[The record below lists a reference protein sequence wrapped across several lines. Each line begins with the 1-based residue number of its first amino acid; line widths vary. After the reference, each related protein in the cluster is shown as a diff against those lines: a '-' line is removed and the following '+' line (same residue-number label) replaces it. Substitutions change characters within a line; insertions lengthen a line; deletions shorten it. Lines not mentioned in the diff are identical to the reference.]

1 MKRFG
6 YLVEKIAEYD
16 NILLAFYKAKKGK
29 QDKSEVLLFEESLE
43 ENVVAMSKKILVGEV
58 DVGKYYRFIIT
69 DPKKRTICAAAFEER
84 VLHHAIMNICHPIF
98 ERQLIFD
105 TYATRPDK
113 GVHKALTRARQFA
126 ARYPYVGKL
135 DVRKYFDSISHKILS
150 EKLERI
156 LKDPILLKIFKS
168 IIQSYE
174 VSSGKGIPIGNLTS
188 QYFANFYLSS
198 LDHYAKEDLHTPAYI
213 RYMDDVLIFGE
224 TEQQVKTIVGHIV
237 QYAEQRLKLQIKTPV
252 LVSTQQGVSFCGYRL
267 YDKKILLNSRSKKR
281 FTKKYIEYEEKLE
294 KNEWTQQVY
303 QQHII
308 PLLSF
313 TQHAYSKAY
322 RRNIRSKVRKGR
334 TASCAAAVGTTTPGT
349 AASRIVTTTTPTTG
363 TTTTASALSSFLSL
377 R

>member
-16 NILLAFYKAKKGK
+16 NVLLAFYKAKKGK
-29 QDKSEVLLFEESLE
+29 QDKSEVLSFEESLE
-43 ENVVAMSKKILVGEV
+43 ENVDAISKSILTGEV
-58 DVGKYYRFIIT
+58 EVGKYYRFTIE

-105 TYATRPDK
+105 TYATRPGK
-113 GVHKALTRARQFA
+113 GVHKALKRAKQA
-126 ARYPYVGKL
+126 AVRYPYVGKL
-135 DVRKYFDSISHKILS
+135 DVRKYFDSISHGILI
-150 EKLERI
+150 EKSERI
-156 LKDPILLKIFKS
+156 FKDATLLKIFS
-168 IIQSYE
+168 EIIQSYE

-198 LDHYAKEDLHTPAYI
+198 LDHYVKEDLHTPAYV
-213 RYMDDVLIFGE
+213 RYMDDMLIFGKTKKE
-224 TEQQVKTIVGHIV
+224 VKTVIEHIV
-237 QYAEQRLKLQIKTPV
+237 QYAEQKLELQIKTPV
-252 LVSTQQGVSFCGYRL
+252 VVGTQQGVSFCGYRL

-281 FTKKYIEYEEKLE
+281 FTKKYMEYEGKLE

-303 QQHII
+303 QQHMI

-322 RRNIRSKVRKGR
+322 RRNVWSKVRKGR
-334 TASCAAAVGTTTPGT
+334 TASCAAVVGTTTPGT
-349 AASRIVTTTTPTTG
+349 VASRIVTTTTLTTG
-363 TTTTASALSSFLSL
+363 TTTTASALS
-377 R
+377 